1 MYLRPLR
8 LQSYNIPN
16 FNDKHKCNE
25 NQVTILLQEM
35 IYFQC
40 NASNNNPT
48 QYAFKTRIW
57 DTDKCSHILYETYVT
72 KCTSIFAAYKQFS
85 FDPRTDIKKRWTTI
99 KFFVRLHQLTYLF
112 LFFGVDFR
120 VKIIIGF
127 DLIIWQKS
135 DDLLSLLCIIII
147 MVFTAEI
154 LLWALLE
161 DLLTSI
167 TVNWLIER

>member
-1 MYLRPLR
+1 M
-8 LQSYNIPN
+8 
-16 FNDKHKCNE
+16 
-25 NQVTILLQEM
+25 QE
-35 IYFQC
+35 INYFQC

-57 DTDKCSHILYETYVT
+57 DTDKCSHILFETYIT
-72 KCTSIFAAYKQFS
+72 KCTSIFAAYRQFL
-85 FDPRTDIKKRWTTI
+85 FDPRTDIKIVELQLRI
-99 KFFVRLHQLTYLF
+99 LFVFISSHSFVSTF
-112 LFFGVDFR
+112 LPGVYFW

-147 MVFTAEI
+147 IIIMIFTAEI
-154 LLWALLE
+154 LLWAFLE

-167 TVNWLIER
+167 TVNRLIER

>member
-1 MYLRPLR
+1 M
-8 LQSYNIPN
+8 
-16 FNDKHKCNE
+16 
-25 NQVTILLQEM
+25 QE
-35 IYFQC
+35 INYFQC

-57 DTDKCSHILYETYVT
+57 DTDKCSHILFETYIT
-72 KCTSIFAAYKQFS
+72 KCTSIFAAYRQFL
-85 FDPRTDIKKRWTTI
+85 FDPRTDIKIVELQLRI
-99 KFFVRLHQLTYLF
+99 LFVFISSHSFVST
-112 LFFGVDFR
+112 FFGVYFW

-147 MVFTAEI
+147 IIIMIFTAEI
-154 LLWALLE
+154 LLWAFLE